1 VIGRLGSALVTTIG
15 LVLAPLC
22 HDSAGAKAPHT
33 VVMDGQA
40 LAAVKAQLA
49 AGTAPAATRTAYNL
63 LLKTADTDLKTGPWS
78 VMDKPQTP
86 PSGDKHDYLSQ
97 APYWWASQ
105 PKTATNPQGC
115 PYVGRDGRRN
125 PEADAITDHTGRMR
139 AWDAIRDLTLAWYY
153 SGNPA
158 YAAKAELD
166 VRTWFLNPATA
177 MNPNLT
183 FAQII
188 PCSTKVSGTGI
199 IDSSQSLTQVLDA
212 LAVLDS
218 GAPGWTGKDTTA
230 AKAWF
235 TKFLTWMQTSP
246 QAKLELAA
254 ANNHGS
260 FIDQQNA
267 AMAVYTGQTA
277 LAKSIVQSV
286 KANRIDKQIKPDGSQ
301 PLELARTMSWH
312 YANFNLVALGRLAE
326 IGRNLGIDLWHYTGP
341 NGGGIL
347 KAVDFLIP
355 AAEQGQSAWPY
366 QQINVFD
373 QSIAVDVLHAASEQ
387 GQDAAAGA
395 AIAKTP
401 VPALGDMWPVRPG
414 VTSLDPPAK

>member
-1 VIGRLGSALVTTIG
+1 MIGRLGSALVTTVG

-22 HDSAGAKAPHT
+22 HDGDAARAPHT

-40 LAAVKAQLA
+40 LAKTKLQLA
-49 AGTAPAATRTAYNL
+49 IGIAPKATRTAYNL
-63 LLKTADTDLKTGPWS
+63 LLKTADADLKAGPWS
-78 VMDKPQTP
+78 VLDKPQTP
-86 PSGDKHDYLSQ
+86 PSGDKHDYMSQ
-97 APYWWASQ
+97 APYWWAS
-105 PKTATNPQGC
+105 PKTPTNPQGC
-115 PYVGRDGRRN
+115 PYINKDGQRN
-125 PEADAITDHTGRMR
+125 PEADAITDHTERMV

-153 SGNPA
+153 SGNVK
-158 YAAKAELD
+158 YAQRAELD
-166 VRTWFLNPATA
+166 IRTWFLNPATA
-177 MNPNLT
+177 MNPNLN

-188 PCSTKVSGTGI
+188 PCSTKISGTGI

-218 GAPGWTGKDTTA
+218 GAPGWTGKDTSA

-254 ANNHGS
+254 TNNHGS

-267 AMAVYTGQTA
+267 AMALYTGQTA
-277 LAKSIVQSV
+277 LAKSIVESV
-286 KANRIDKQIKPDGSQ
+286 KLNRIDKQIKPDGSQ
-301 PLELARTMSWH
+301 PLELSRTMSWH
-312 YANFNLVALGRLAE
+312 YSNFNLVALGRLAE
-326 IGRNLGIDLWHYTGP
+326 IGKNVGVDLWHYTSP
-341 NGGGIL
+341 SGGSIL

-355 AAEQGQSAWPY
+355 AAEQGQSVWPY

-373 QSIAVDVLHAASEQ
+373 QSIAVDIFHAAADQ
-387 GQDAAAGA
+387 AGDKAAGA

-414 VTSLDPPAK
+414 VTSLDPPLK

>member
-1 VIGRLGSALVTTIG
+1 MIGQLGAALATTVG

-22 HDSAGAKAPHT
+22 HDPVSVKAPHT

-40 LAAVKAQLA
+40 LAATKLQLVT
-49 AGTAPAATRTAYNL
+49 GTASKATRTAYDL
-63 LLKTADTDLKTGPWS
+63 LIQTADRDLTAGPWS
-78 VMDKPQTP
+78 VTDKPQTP
-86 PSGDKHDYLSQ
+86 PSGDKHDYMSQ

-105 PKTATNPQGC
+105 PKTAANPQGC
-115 PYVGRDGRRN
+115 PYVNKDGQRN
-125 PEADAITDHTGRMR
+125 PEADAITDHTYRMI

-153 SGNPA
+153 SGNPK
-158 YAAKAELD
+158 YAARAELD

-177 MNPNLT
+177 MNPNLD

-188 PCSTKVSGTGI
+188 PCSTKISGTGI
-199 IDSSQSLTQVLDA
+199 IDSSQSLTQVIDA
-212 LAVLDS
+212 ISVLDS
-218 GAPGWTGKDTTA
+218 GAPGWTGKDTA
-230 AKAWF
+230 GAKAWF
-235 TKFLTWMQTSP
+235 TTFLNWMRTSP

-254 ANNHGS
+254 TNNHGS

-267 AMAVYTGQTA
+267 ALALYIGQRA
-277 LAKSIVQSV
+277 EARSIVESV
-286 KANRIDKQIKPDGSQ
+286 KLNRIDKQIKPDGSQ
-301 PLELARTMSWH
+301 PLELSRTMSWH
-312 YANFNLVALGRLAE
+312 YSNFNLVALGRLAE
-326 IGRNLGIDLWHYTGP
+326 IGKNLGIDLWHYTSP
-341 NGGGIL
+341 NGGNIL

-373 QSIAVDVLHAASEQ
+373 QSIAVDIFHAAAEQ
-387 GQDAAAGA
+387 GHDKAAAA
-395 AIAKTP
+395 AIPKTP